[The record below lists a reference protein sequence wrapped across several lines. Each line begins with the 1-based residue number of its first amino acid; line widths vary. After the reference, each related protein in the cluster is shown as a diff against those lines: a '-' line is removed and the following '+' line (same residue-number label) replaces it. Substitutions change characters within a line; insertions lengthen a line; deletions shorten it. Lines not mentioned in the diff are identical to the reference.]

1 MNSTKSNLA
10 NKNKNKR
17 SIFKND
23 LSQLFKL
30 ISEKRGF
37 FALILATLVTQLSI
51 TYYVSENVKIEDEKT
66 KTKNKDKDTNKF
78 NPKLIGAYIAVF
90 VLVLILAFITMPS
103 WLKFVLFSLFSC
115 AFGIIL
121 GYRESGLDPNI
132 VKSALV
138 GTGSIFVAMFA
149 FGVALIASGIKL
161 GLTFGLGLLFALLFL
176 TILSIVQFFI
186 SESSLL
192 KKILVIGSLML
203 FSLYIMFDTNSILQR
218 NYNGDFITAS
228 LDYYLDII
236 NIFISLLNVNEL
248 GDLGD

>member
-1 MNSTKSNLA
+1 MNSSKSNLA
-10 NKNKNKR
+10 NKNKKP
-17 SIFKND
+17 ILKNNN

-37 FALILATLVTQLSI
+37 FALILATLVIQLSI
-51 TYYVSENVKIEDEKT
+51 TYYVSENVKIEDENT
-66 KTKNKDKDTNKF
+66 KAKDKDTKKF
-78 NPKLIGAYIAVF
+78 NPKLIGAYIAGF
-90 VLVLILAFITMPS
+90 VLILILAFITMPP

-115 AFGIIL
+115 AFGVIL

-138 GTGSIFVAMFA
+138 GTGSIFVLMFA

-176 TILSIVQFFI
+176 IIVSIVQYFI
-186 SESSLL
+186 VESSFL
-192 KKILVIGSLML
+192 KKIIVIGSLML

-236 NIFISLLNVNEL
+236 NIFSGLLSGLEL
-248 GDLGD
+248 ND

>member
-37 FALILATLVTQLSI
+37 FALILATLVAQLSI
-51 TYYVSENVKIEDEKT
+51 TYYVSENVKIEDEKNET
-66 KTKNKDKDTNKF
+66 KDANKF
-78 NPKLIGAYIAVF
+78 NPKLIGAYIGAF
-90 VLVLILAFITMPS
+90 VLILILAFITMPP
-103 WLKFVLFSLFSC
+103 WLKFILFSLFSG

-121 GYRESGLDPNI
+121 GYRKSGLDPNI
-132 VKSALV
+132 IKSALV
-138 GTGSIFVAMFA
+138 GTASIFVLMFT
-149 FGVALIASGIKL
+149 FGLALIASGIKL

-186 SESSLL
+186 DESSFL

-236 NIFISLLNVNEL
+236 NIFSGLLSGFELNE
-248 GDLGD
+248 

>member
-10 NKNKNKR
+10 AKNKKP
-17 SIFKND
+17 IFKNNN

-37 FALILATLVTQLSI
+37 FALILATLVSQLYI
-51 TYYVSENVKIEDEKT
+51 TYYVSENVKIEDEED
-66 KTKNKDKDTNKF
+66 KNKDTIKF
-78 NPKLIGAYIAVF
+78 NSKLIGAYIAAF
-90 VLVLILAFITMPS
+90 VLILILAFITMPA

-115 AFGIIL
+115 AFGVIL
-121 GYRESGLDPNI
+121 GYRKSGVDPNI

-149 FGVALIASGIKL
+149 FGLALIGSGIKL
-161 GLTFGLGLLFALLFL
+161 GLTFGLGLFFALLFL
-176 TILSIVQFFI
+176 LIISIVQFFI
-186 SESSLL
+186 FNSSFL
-192 KKILVIGSLML
+192 KKIIVIGSLML

-236 NIFISLLNVNEL
+236 NIFSGLLTGLEFN
-248 GDLGD
+248 D

>member
-37 FALILATLVTQLSI
+37 FALILATLVAQLSI
-51 TYYVSENVKIEDEKT
+51 TYYVSENVKIEDEKNET
-66 KTKNKDKDTNKF
+66 KDANKF
-78 NPKLIGAYIAVF
+78 NPKLIGAYIGAF
-90 VLVLILAFITMPS
+90 VLILILAFITMPP
-103 WLKFVLFSLFSC
+103 WLKFILFSLFSG

-121 GYRESGLDPNI
+121 GYRKSGLDPNI
-132 VKSALV
+132 IKSALL
-138 GTGSIFVAMFA
+138 GTASIFVLMFT
-149 FGVALIASGIKL
+149 FGIALIASGIKL

-186 SESSLL
+186 AESSFL

-236 NIFISLLNVNEL
+236 NIFSGLLSGFELNE
-248 GDLGD
+248 

>member
-37 FALILATLVTQLSI
+37 FALILATLVAQLSI
-51 TYYVSENVKIEDEKT
+51 TYYVSENVKIEDEEEKNET
-66 KTKNKDKDTNKF
+66 KDVNKF
-78 NPKLIGAYIAVF
+78 NPKLIGAYIGAF
-90 VLVLILAFITMPS
+90 VLILILAFITMPP
-103 WLKFVLFSLFSC
+103 WLKFILFSLFSG

-121 GYRESGLDPNI
+121 GYRKSGLDPNI
-132 VKSALV
+132 IKSALL
-138 GTGSIFVAMFA
+138 GTASIFVVMFT
-149 FGVALIASGIKL
+149 FGLALIASGIKL

-186 SESSLL
+186 AESSFL

-236 NIFISLLNVNEL
+236 NIFSGLLSGFEL
-248 GDLGD
+248 ND

>member
-10 NKNKNKR
+10 NKNKKKR

-37 FALILATLVTQLSI
+37 FALILATLVAQLSI
-51 TYYVSENVKIEDEKT
+51 TYYVSENVKLEDEKNET
-66 KTKNKDKDTNKF
+66 KDANKF
-78 NPKLIGAYIAVF
+78 NPKLIGAYIGAF
-90 VLVLILAFITMPS
+90 VLILILAFITMPP
-103 WLKFVLFSLFSC
+103 WLKFILFSLFSG

-121 GYRESGLDPNI
+121 GYRKSGLDPNI
-132 VKSALV
+132 IKSALL
-138 GTGSIFVAMFA
+138 GTASIFVLMFT
-149 FGVALIASGIKL
+149 FGLALIASGIKL

-186 SESSLL
+186 AESSFL

-236 NIFISLLNVNEL
+236 NIFSGLLSGFELNE
-248 GDLGD
+248 

>member
-37 FALILATLVTQLSI
+37 FALILATLVAQLSI
-51 TYYVSENVKIEDEKT
+51 TYYVSENVKIEDEKNET
-66 KTKNKDKDTNKF
+66 KDANKF

-90 VLVLILAFITMPS
+90 VLILILAFITMPP
-103 WLKFVLFSLFSC
+103 WLKFILFSLFSG

-186 SESSLL
+186 AKSSLL

>member
-10 NKNKNKR
+10 SKNKNKR

-37 FALILATLVTQLSI
+37 FALILATLVAQLSI
-51 TYYVSENVKIEDEKT
+51 TYYVSENVKIEDEKNET
-66 KTKNKDKDTNKF
+66 KDANKF
-78 NPKLIGAYIAVF
+78 NPKLIGAYIGAF
-90 VLVLILAFITMPS
+90 VLILILAFITMPP
-103 WLKFVLFSLFSC
+103 WLKFILFSLFSG

-121 GYRESGLDPNI
+121 GYRKSGLDPNI
-132 VKSALV
+132 IKSALL
-138 GTGSIFVAMFA
+138 GTASIFVLMFT
-149 FGVALIASGIKL
+149 FGLALIASGIKL

-186 SESSLL
+186 AESSFL

-236 NIFISLLNVNEL
+236 NIFSGLLSGFELNE
-248 GDLGD
+248 

>member
-37 FALILATLVTQLSI
+37 FALILATLVAQLSI
-51 TYYVSENVKIEDEKT
+51 TYYVSENVKIEDEKNET
-66 KTKNKDKDTNKF
+66 KDANKF
-78 NPKLIGAYIAVF
+78 NPKLIGAYIGAF
-90 VLVLILAFITMPS
+90 VLILILAFITMPP
-103 WLKFVLFSLFSC
+103 WLKFILFSLFSG

-121 GYRESGLDPNI
+121 GYRKSGLDPNI
-132 VKSALV
+132 IKSALL
-138 GTGSIFVAMFA
+138 GTASIFVLMFT
-149 FGVALIASGIKL
+149 FGIALIASGIKL

-186 SESSLL
+186 AESSFL

-236 NIFISLLNVNEL
+236 YIFNGLLTGIEL
-248 GDLGD
+248 GD